1 MGRWSRYLLLAALS
15 TLLLAAC
22 SSDSRVIVLGDS
34 PPTGDRIAYI
44 GNDNNVYTINGD
56 GTDRQRLTQLDFGP
70 VVRRTSLGF
79 PQVRTSFYAWP
90 TWSPDGQKI
99 AVSRVVTEG
108 TPADGIELRS
118 IDLASD
124 VTNGRETVVF
134 TNTPGAGQV
143 ARGAPHYIYWHPDCE
158 RVTFLAAK
166 PGGLTLYLGPVDGS
180 DDVEEVISGGPLYF
194 TWSPDG
200 GSALFHVGQELL
212 LAQSADAGKRKLL
225 PPEDLTYRAAS
236 WSYDSARM
244 AFIDDSVFGGH
255 TLFAADADGE
265 NPEVIAGVGTRT
277 AFMWS
282 PTNDLIAFSD
292 TTYNTVPYHSTLTV
306 VDTATHEVKVAINEP
321 ILAFFWSPDG
331 SRIAYVSIDRAAQR
345 FSWKVLAMDGTLP
358 RVLTDF
364 IPSNDLFT
372 MLSFFDQYSYSNSLW
387 SPDGTQLVFSGQVP
401 RPDGSVALGD
411 EVFVIDVDDDQP
423 PVAIAD
429 GSLAF
434 WSWN

>member
-22 SSDSRVIVLGDS
+22 SSDSRVIVLGAS
-34 PPTGDRIAYI
+34 PPTVDRIAYI

-158 RVTFLAAK
+158 RVTFLAAN

-194 TWSPDG
+194 TWTAG
-200 GSALFHVGQELL
+200 RGLGSLSCRPG
-212 LAQSADAGKRKLL
+212 
-225 PPEDLTYRAAS
+225 TAAS
-236 WSYDSARM
+236 TVCRCRKAQ
-244 AFIDDSVFGGH
+244 AITAGG
-255 TLFAADADGE
+255 LNVSGC
-265 NPEVIAGVGTRT
+265 I
-277 AFMWS
+277 
-282 PTNDLIAFSD
+282 
-292 TTYNTVPYHSTLTV
+292 V
-306 VDTATHEVKVAINEP
+306 VV
-321 ILAFFWSPDG
+321 
-331 SRIAYVSIDRAAQR
+331 R
-345 FSWKVLAMDGTLP
+345 
-358 RVLTDF
+358 
-364 IPSNDLFT
+364 
-372 MLSFFDQYSYSNSLW
+372 
-387 SPDGTQLVFSGQVP
+387 
-401 RPDGSVALGD
+401 
-411 EVFVIDVDDDQP
+411 
-423 PVAIAD
+423 
-429 GSLAF
+429 
-434 WSWN
+434 

>member
-1 MGRWSRYLLLAALS
+1 MGRWSFYLLLAALS
-15 TLLLAAC
+15 TMLIAAC
-22 SSDSRVIVLGDS
+22 SSDSRTIVLGDS
-34 PPTGDRIAYI
+34 PSTVDRIAYI
-44 GNDNNVYTINGD
+44 GSDNNVYTINGD
-56 GTDRQRLTQLDFGP
+56 GTGRQRLTQLDFGP

-79 PQVRTSFYAWP
+79 PQARTSFYAWP

-99 AVSRVVTEG
+99 AVSRVVSEG
-108 TPADGIELRS
+108 TLDDGIELRS
-118 IDLASD
+118 IDLASG

-134 TNTPGAGQV
+134 TNAPGSGQV
-143 ARGAPHYIYWHPDCE
+143 AQGAPHYIYWHPDSE
-158 RVTFLAAK
+158 RVTFLAAEA
-166 PGGLTLYLGPVDGS
+166 GGLALYLGPVDGS

-200 GSALFHVGQELL
+200 ESALLHVGQELL
-212 LAQSADAGKRKLL
+212 LSQSADAGKRKLL
-225 PPEDLTYRAAS
+225 PPENFTYRAAS

-244 AFIDDSVFGGH
+244 AYIDDSVFGGNN
-255 TLFAADADGE
+255 LFMADADGE
-265 NPEVIAGVGTRT
+265 NPEAIAEVGTRT

-292 TTYNTVPYHSTLTV
+292 TTDNSVPYHSVMTV
-306 VDTATHEVKVAINEP
+306 VDTAAHDVKVAINEP
-321 ILAFFWSPDG
+321 ILAFIWSPDG
-331 SRIAYVSIDRAAQR
+331 SRIVYVSIDRAAQQ

-358 RVLTDF
+358 RLLTDF
-364 IPSNDLFT
+364 IPSDDLFT
-372 MLSFFDQYSYSNSLW
+372 MLSFFDQYAYSNSLW

-411 EVFVIDVDDDQP
+411 EVFVIDVDGNQP